1 MTKANDRQVGGT
13 HYKSKIQHW
22 DWVISNNL
30 SYLQGQITKYVAR
43 YDKKHGLEDLKK
55 AQHFLEKLIE
65 TNYPNLYFSVKSTHE
80 YIELMDSNHH
90 CLNFKPD
97 GTAELG
103 SEPQAH
109 GYVDQD

>member
-13 HYKSKIQHW
+13 HFKSKIQHW

-65 TNYPNLYFSVKSTHE
+65 TEEEK
-80 YIELMDSNHH
+80 LMDSKQH